1 MQCKVQCV
9 GTAVV
14 APARSR
20 ATDSE
25 GAALLPIQE
34 TGHQIMELHAVNR
47 VVQTQEADKASVLPK
62 L

>member
-1 MQCKVQCV
+1 MGVA
-9 GTAVV
+9 AV
-14 APARSR
+14 ALARSR
-20 ATDSE
+20 ATGFE
-25 GAALLPIQE
+25 GAMLLPIQE